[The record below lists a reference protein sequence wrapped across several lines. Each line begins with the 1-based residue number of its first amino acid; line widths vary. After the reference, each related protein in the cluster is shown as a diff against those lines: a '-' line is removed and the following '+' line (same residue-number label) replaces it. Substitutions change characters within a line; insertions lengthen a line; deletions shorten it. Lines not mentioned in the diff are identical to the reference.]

1 MKVFVA
7 GHKGLVGS
15 AVVRAINADTN
26 FTWIGKSRAEL
37 DLLDREAVFN
47 KLSTD
52 EPDALVIAAAKVG
65 GIIANK
71 DNPVEFLSENLQI
84 QTNLLDAAHY
94 HDIERVIFLGSSCI
108 YPRLSPQPILES
120 YLMTGP
126 LEETNEAY
134 AIAKIA
140 GVKLVNSYNEEY
152 GHKWLSLMP
161 TNLYGPNDNFHP
173 TNSHVIPALI
183 RKFCEAKQQKINS
196 VTLWGDGTP
205 LREFLHSD
213 DLARAVLKL
222 LQNRE
227 AIGLMNVGSGL
238 EISIRDLAEKIAAL
252 VGYSGAIEWDH
263 TRPNGTMRKVLDS
276 QKIRSL
282 GWNPALDLDSGLKET
297 IESFLKLNY

>member
-1 MKVFVA
+1 MKVYVA

-47 KLSTD
+47 TLST
-52 EPDALVIAAAKVG
+52 EKPDALVIAAAKVG
-65 GIIANK
+65 GIVANK
-71 DNPVEFLSENLQI
+71 DYPVEFLSENLQI
-84 QTNLLDAAHY
+84 QTNLLDAAH
-94 HDIERVIFLGSSCI
+94 HHGIERVVFLGSSCI
-108 YPRLSPQPILES
+108 YPKLSPQPILES

-134 AIAKIA
+134 AVAKIA

-161 TNLYGPNDNFHP
+161 TNLYGPNDDFHP

-183 RKFCEAKQQKINS
+183 RKFCEAKQEKINS

-222 LQNRE
+222 LQNSE
-227 AIGLMNVGSGL
+227 AIGLINIGSGL

-252 VGYSGAIEWDH
+252 AGYSGAIEWDP

-282 GWNPALDLDSGLKET
+282 GWNPTMDLDSGLKET
-297 IESFLKLNY
+297 IESFLKLND